1 MIDDPLII
9 AGIGLCIAVLGII
22 MALNIRDKRKKP
34 ETKWEEVGEDKVP
47 F

>member
-1 MIDDPLII
+1 MENPLII

-22 MALNIRDKRKKP
+22 LALNIRDKRKKP
-34 ETKWEEVGEDKVP
+34 PVNFNVDPP

>member
-1 MIDDPLII
+1 MIDEPIII

-34 ETKWEEVGEDKVP
+34 EPKWEEVGEDKVP